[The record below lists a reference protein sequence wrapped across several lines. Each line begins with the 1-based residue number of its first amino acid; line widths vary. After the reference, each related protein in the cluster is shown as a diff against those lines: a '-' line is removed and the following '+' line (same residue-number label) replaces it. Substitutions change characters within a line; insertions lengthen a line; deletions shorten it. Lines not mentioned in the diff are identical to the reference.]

1 MQKKF
6 DRRRKRNKK
15 TFKIRSCQVFS
26 TATKNTVISVPK
38 SISWSWSKWSVFN
51 QFSIK
56 YQCSEYSFL
65 FSFPLYFI
73 SSFGTV
79 FMASTCPV
87 VPSVFKGLVKN
98 AFSPGTQTWT
108 SSKNKMTLSNILY
121 QQQNRRVGY
130 DNHIWPVGCTVLLD
144 ARVTLVQV
152 FRASATLTTEQVIA

>member
-1 MQKKF
+1 MGPVRRSLDFQMQKKF

-15 TFKIRSCQVFS
+15 TFKFRSCQVFS

-87 VPSVFKGLVKN
+87 VPRVFEGLVKN

-144 ARVTLVQV
+144 APVTLV
-152 FRASATLTTEQVIA
+152 